1 MKKSLLFIGLALS
14 VAATAQNKRIQSTGT
29 SAKAVEKTT
38 VYPEVYKAAALPAAT
53 PKVSTARHGNGSN
66 NTSAV
71 TEVTIGSSGNCL
83 GPAFGPKTNL
93 WYDKDINTVT
103 FTHRTDNIN
112 LPYPNSGLYVFDG
125 STNGGSTWTINNYLG
140 GDSTNVNRG
149 RYPHGVIYNPQG
161 NTDPNNAFVTA
172 IGPSN
177 DGATSGF
184 CDVSWNGLI
193 TGNAPVSGTSHVWT
207 YESCTALG
215 LNTLIPSGGT
225 IVKNTGTSY
234 FVVNGYDGTVYND
247 TVCLIKGTW
256 NSTTSAMDYTY
267 TKLYVPV
274 CTDDAG
280 AKMFVDVN
288 TAWNDAG
295 DIGYITVLGNDWSC
309 GDEPADSTY
318 GLIVWK
324 TADGGATWTK
334 LGRPWLSLLDPVL
347 AAGDFF
353 CTSAFEHDVVV
364 DKNNNLHV
372 AVAVGAYAGGGS
384 ISTGPGFWALFDIST
399 PDQGAS
405 WTATVVGRPMTF
417 RGTYGDPNNA
427 AVDPAINEDSRPQI
441 SRSWDG
447 SKVFF
452 SWFDTDTIIFGS
464 GGGNIFPDMFSI
476 GLDVDAELWTNQVN
490 HTQNSGTQ
498 LDGASHFGNI
508 CYYTI
513 NNGTDECIP
522 MVGGVMVNPPIST
535 GSPLTFDYIAGACMS
550 NYTNSFPLIPL
561 DVWIGTN
568 DPKTVAS
575 AFSVSSNYP
584 NPYTGKTSVD
594 VTLAKASDVT
604 IEISNAVGQVISTE
618 NYKNLH
624 SGVNT
629 LTINGSSLSKGL
641 YFYTVRAGSE
651 FSTKTMSVE

>member
-29 SAKAVEKTT
+29 NAKAVEKTT
-38 VYPEVYKAAALPAAT
+38 VYPEVYKSAALPAET
-53 PKVSTARHGNGSN
+53 PKISAARSGNGGN
-66 NTSAV
+66 HTSAV
-71 TEVTIGSSGNCL
+71 TEVAIGKSGNCF
-83 GPAFGPKTNL
+83 GPAFGPKTNV
-93 WYDKDINTVT
+93 WYDQDINTVT
-103 FTHRTDNIN
+103 FTHRSDNIGSGWA
-112 LPYPNSGLYVFDG
+112 NSGLYLFDA
-125 STNGGSTWTINNYLG
+125 STNGGSTWTLDNLTG
-140 GDSTNVNRG
+140 GDSLNINRG

-161 NTDPNNAFVTA
+161 NTDPNNAFVAT

-177 DGATSGF
+177 DGATAGF

-193 TGNAPVSGTSHVWT
+193 TGNAPISGTSNVWN
-207 YESCTALG
+207 YESCYDLG

-225 IVKNTGTSY
+225 IVKNTGVSY

-247 TVCLIKGTW
+247 SITLIKGTW
-256 NSTTSAMDYTY
+256 NSATSSMDYSY
-267 TKLYVPV
+267 TKFYVPV
-274 CTDDAG
+274 CTDDAS
-280 AKMFVDVN
+280 AKMYVDVN

-295 DIGYITVLGNDWSC
+295 DIGYITVLGNDWAC
-309 GDEPADSTY
+309 GDEPSDSTY

-353 CTSAFEHDVVV
+353 CTTAFEHDVVV

-384 ISTGPGFWALFDIST
+384 ISTGPGFWAIFDIST

-417 RGTYGDPNNA
+417 RGTYGITGDATNPG
-427 AVDPAINEDSRPQI
+427 IGEDSRPQC
-441 SRSWDG
+441 SRNWDG

-452 SWFDTDTIIFGS
+452 TWFDTDTIVFGVPTE
-464 GGGNIFPDMFSI
+464 GNIFPDMFSI

-490 HTQNSGTQ
+490 HTQGTGVS
-498 LDGASHFGNI
+498 LDGACHWGNVG
-508 CYYTI
+508 YYTI

-522 MVGGVMVNPPIST
+522 MVGGTMDSPPVNT
-535 GSPLTFDYIAGACMS
+535 GSPLEFKYIAGACMS
-550 NYTNSFPLIPL
+550 NYTNSLPLIPL

-594 VTLAKASDVT
+594 VTLVKASDVT

-651 FSTKTMSVE
+651 SSTKTMSVE